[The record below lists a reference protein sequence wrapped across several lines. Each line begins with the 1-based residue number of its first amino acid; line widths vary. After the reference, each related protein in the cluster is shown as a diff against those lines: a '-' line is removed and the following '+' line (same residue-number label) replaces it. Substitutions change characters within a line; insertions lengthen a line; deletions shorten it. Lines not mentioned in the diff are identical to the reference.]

1 MTPHLVVT
9 SAGPVE
15 VADTGSGPA
24 VLLVHGTPG
33 DWRQARGLAE
43 DLAPTHRVLLASR
56 PGYGRTPLSTGR
68 SPHEQAAAHAAVLD
82 TLGIDR
88 ATVIGI
94 SGGGPSTRAFAAH
107 HRDRCTSLVLCC
119 AVAEHLVT
127 VPIATRLLAAAPG
140 LWEIGA
146 RVAAVRAARRLRDP
160 ETSLRQA
167 LAELGPAELAVARSD
182 PRVAADLLAFSHA
195 RLRAMT
201 CVTGLRNDFRWFGEI
216 TTADPWPAG
225 PDVPALV
232 LHGDADEV
240 VPLVHGEHHR
250 DSIPGA
256 VLEVLPG
263 AGHGFVLS
271 MRRQVADRIAT
282 FLENE

>member
-1 MTPHLVVT
+1 MTPYLVVT

-15 VADTGSGPA
+15 VAETGSGPA

-33 DWRQARGLAE
+33 DWQQARGLAD

-68 SPHEQAAAHAAVLD
+68 SPRAQAAAHAAVLD
-82 TLGIDR
+82 AFGIDR

-94 SGGGPSTRAFAAH
+94 SGGGPSARAFAAH
-107 HRDRCTSLVLCC
+107 HRERCASLVLCC

-127 VPIATRLLAAAPG
+127 VPVATRLLAAVPG
-140 LWEIGA
+140 LWEVGA
-146 RVAAVRAARRLRDP
+146 RVAAGRAARRLRDR
-160 ETSLRQA
+160 EAALREA
-167 LAELGPAELAVARSD
+167 LAGLGPAELAVAQSD
-182 PRVAADLLAFSHA
+182 PRVAEDLLAFSQA

-201 CVTGLRNDFRWFGEI
+201 SVTGLRNDFRWFGEI

-225 PDVPALV
+225 PDVPTLV

-256 VLEVLPG
+256 LLEVLPG

-271 MRRQVADRIAT
+271 MRRQVAARVAT
-282 FLENE
+282 FLEDA